1 MIRKYT
7 ASADTTIVNAFQP
20 NLTYRG
26 TGSNMG
32 MADVMEVFSIYG
44 RQTPSSSA
52 AQGSQ
57 GLSRMLVKFPTA
69 GITADRIPGC

>member
-1 MIRKYT
+1 
-7 ASADTTIVNAFQP
+7 
-20 NLTYRG
+20 
-26 TGSNMG
+26 MG

-57 GLSRMLVKFPTA
+57 ELSRMLVKFPMT
-69 GITADRIPGC
+69 GITADRTANLLPASGSVRFFLNFEATGRTFDYIAAS